1 MEMGGERGRQGD
13 ASVFAQTYTI
23 QPWVPVYNVGG
34 DYAGSQASE
43 GGRANT
49 AYQTAMN
56 QQDDWTL
63 FHAIAKCGFRRV
75 ETDQRPESSYA
86 VQCSFDGYV
95 EPSVE

>member
-1 MEMGGERGRQGD
+1 MGGERGRQGD

-49 AYQTAMN
+49 AVQTVNNEKDNRRRFLRA
-56 QQDDWTL
+56 QSAIFAEVKPLESIGEDLKLRTQFSATL
-63 FHAIAKCGFRRV
+63 MRSW
-75 ETDQRPESSYA
+75 DY
-86 VQCSFDGYV
+86 
-95 EPSVE
+95 